1 MKIKYIISVVVAL
14 VICVGLFA
22 GVWMYAWNLQD
33 APAWVKNE
41 VDTEFHEIS
50 EIVTEVP
57 KINERYLTKDE
68 RLTVC
73 LDPGHGGSDNGAEGL
88 GYVEKEQTLELCLLI
103 KKYLEPYD
111 VEVIMTRETDVEMTK
126 TERPIFANAN
136 YADVLVSVHRNNF
149 YSSKAYGFEI
159 WIGKTDKEEDR
170 RLAQLIMDNLCEVEG
185 TYNRGIELG
194 STTDR
199 NEDYYVNRYSLM
211 PSCLIEMGFI
221 SNKSDNKLLVDNM
234 EEYAKL
240 IAEAILTFLEV
251 DLGDEE

>member
-1 MKIKYIISVVVAL
+1 MKIKYIISAVVAL
-14 VICVGLFA
+14 LICVGLFA
-22 GVWMYAWNLQD
+22 GVWIYAWNLQD
-33 APAWVKNE
+33 APVWAENE
-41 VDTEFHEIS
+41 AETDCEESSDTVTDVPRLS
-50 EIVTEVP
+50 ES
-57 KINERYLTKDE
+57 YLTKDE

-149 YSSKAYGFEI
+149 YTSKAYGFEI
-159 WIGKTDKEEDR
+159 WIGKADKEEDR
-170 RLAQLIMDNLCEVEG
+170 LLAELIMDNLCKVEG

-194 STTDR
+194 STTDS

-221 SNKSDNKLLVDNM
+221 SNKNDNKLLVENM
-234 EEYAKL
+234 EEYAEL

-251 DLGDEE
+251 DLGDKE